1 MRCQAYQTSISS
13 TLQPWTKPNII
24 KSRKP
29 LQQQTRLDSLKLMY
43 EIIGIF
49 NLKNL
54 KQEFNT
60 FFQTSIF
67 LKYSIQQTSQ
77 YLMVEVMA
85 SFPDYALQLGSPN
98 LHISWPVDSPQPVV
112 LSDYSYLED
121 IGSICLSSD
130 NVVIQICI
138 NNIIQSIHTPP
149 LYNAPNFTLS
159 KTITTFMSSRI
170 VHCIPSA
177 TCSMEQVEGVT
188 YKVQSGSCCPI
199 LFFIVTK

>member
-1 MRCQAYQTSISS
+1 
-13 TLQPWTKPNII
+13 
-24 KSRKP
+24 
-29 LQQQTRLDSLKLMY
+29 MY

-138 NNIIQSIHTPP
+138 NNIIQSIHTQAYFMGWQGWRKPP
-149 LYNAPNFTLS
+149 LGRLS
-159 KTITTFMSSRI
+159 KAQPVMELMSAGRI
-170 VHCIPSA
+170 LIQCPDDFASHEPRERGRSEIWA
-177 TCSMEQVEGVT
+177 TKDS
-188 YKVQSGSCCPI
+188 S
-199 LFFIVTK
+199 F